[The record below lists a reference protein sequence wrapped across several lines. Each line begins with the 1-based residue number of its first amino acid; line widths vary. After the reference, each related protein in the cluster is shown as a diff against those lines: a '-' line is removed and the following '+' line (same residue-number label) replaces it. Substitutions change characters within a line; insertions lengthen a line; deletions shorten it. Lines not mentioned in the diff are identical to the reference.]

1 MRSGNG
7 SPALRLTARN
17 GSGATLHNF
26 MVQFN
31 KNAMGLAPA
40 SQVLLSLVSRPSLSA
55 RAERSMSGLV

>member
-40 SQVLLSLVSRPSLSA
+40 SQVPAPVSRPSLSA
-55 RAERSMSGLV
+55 RAERSIPGLV